1 MTFEYF
7 INLDERGDF
16 YADVR
21 DAKGQ
26 TVFEIDGFDIFE
38 DGYMKHARDLEGLK
52 EYLIDLEVMFEPDD
66 LIFGQ
71 RLERRF
77 N

>member
-1 MTFEYF
+1 MRFEYF

-21 DAKGQ
+21 DESGA
-26 TVFEIDGFDIFE
+26 TVYEIHGFDIFE
-38 DGYMKHARDLEGLK
+38 DGYMRNKSDTWGLRS
-52 EYLIDLEVMFEPDD
+52 YMIDLGIMAPADT
-66 LIFGQ
+66 LTTG
-71 RLERRF
+71 